1 MFRELRKLGA
11 TSVDE
16 AAIIA
21 ANARRWWRNSR
32 MRLNRVMPI
41 AYFDRLGVPK
51 FS

>member
-1 MFRELRKLGA
+1 MFGELCQLGA
-11 TSVDE
+11 SVE
-16 AAIIA
+16 LAARIA

-32 MRLNRVMPI
+32 MALNRVLTV